1 MAEPLRLSQATRE
14 SSLGRGHKRHLNPI
28 IEEDSDDNVKDKIEA
43 WLSPGCYQFP
53 TPRGLHYL
61 PAPMLP
67 SSPSTAGSSPTNVS
81 NPWNRASVATDNT
94 EFEDLYDVSE
104 DDDKDAP
111 RRLSRSVSVKKM
123 RPRPA
128 DTIPVSA
135 VDHLKKLSPH
145 VPPAASAQL
154 HMSPDQV
161 EFMGKQ
167 QALDVP
173 TISAPPSLDGS
184 LSSDQL
190 AAMSAPVTPIIGDDE
205 ASSEEVWTG
214 VHLQPGAL
222 AILQTLASSEA
233 DVLEQPSHLL
243 EIPRASSPLVAPV
256 PEMRQQPSRLITS
269 FASRPTHDISRAS
282 SLSRSSL
289 ADLSRLEIPSPSG
302 FFADFSPRT
311 RSTWHM
317 QSSSPE
323 GIRPATSTTAEQF
336 YRCPW
341 NAGVPERCAAAAE
354 DFYRTFDRPA
364 APVEHAV
371 RVHDGEPVSPRQPTS
386 PRQHCAATEIV
397 TDYDPDYARKQ
408 QTIALSNLER
418 TEHWLFAQRVYL
430 QGVNGAEHVTLRVA
444 EGIPKKAEERAE
456 ELQPEPHHNPVPQKK
471 VVRFSQPSPA
481 AVEPKRLPP
490 KLHRQESAYYR
501 AFLDYMVRTQQRDVL
516 IYQVTRVEALQAQR
530 VALRETHRNQLL
542 GKFQLSVVPQS
553 AKKRL
558 SANVARGDLDLT
570 DDPEKLRM
578 EKEFEAAGQLAMPA
592 WHVAAIKFL
601 NGGRLINAPVSKRL
615 GRSSC
620 QMQGEVGQVSPRR
633 ARVLDL
639 GGQSVCD
646 WGWHCALQYP
656 DVKVYTVTTKA
667 IRQLSNS
674 NIRGPPNHRQV
685 AVERLTRLPFADN
698 WFDLIS
704 ARELHSILKMFGK
717 DNDDEWDG
725 CLEECMRVLKPDG
738 YLEFSILDADII
750 NAGPLGLAKSVEF
763 GFSLKTLGYDPS
775 PSKLWLRRLGRAGFE
790 DIRRVW
796 MCLPMG
802 AKRRMPVPPPQGQG
816 ATAETAAMC
825 NSDSIA
831 NVCSI
836 VGGWSWERW
845 LLRCEMEKVA
855 GEMRLADTVTT
866 SAAMREAGKCLEGV
880 HAIMEEGRSCKSG
893 FRMLNGYARKPRG
906 GGKTASVA

>member
-1 MAEPLRLSQATRE
+1 MATQERCQSRE
-14 SSLGRGHKRHLNPI
+14 SLLGRGHRRLLNPI
-28 IEEDSDDNVKDKIEA
+28 IEEDSDDTTKDRSGRMKIEA
-43 WLSPGCYQFP
+43 WLSPDCHQFP

-61 PAPMLP
+61 PAPILP

-81 NPWNRASVATDNT
+81 NPWNRASLATENT
-94 EFEDLYDVSE
+94 EFEDLYDVS
-104 DDDKDAP
+104 DDDLNHEKH
-111 RRLSRSVSVKKM
+111 RLSRSASVRKM
-123 RPRPA
+123 RPQSDHCLASKQPA
-128 DTIPVSA
+128 PLTIP
-135 VDHLKKLSPH
+135 DHHTKLLPH
-145 VPPAASAQL
+145 VPPTASAQL
-154 HMSPDQV
+154 HMSPGQV

-167 QALDVP
+167 QALEVP

-190 AAMSAPVTPIIGDDE
+190 AAMSAPVTPVIGNDE
-205 ASSEEVWTG
+205 ASPEEAWTG

-222 AILQTLASSEA
+222 AILQTLASSET
-233 DVLEQPSHLL
+233 DVLEQPSRLL
-243 EIPRASSPLVAPV
+243 EIPRTSSPV

-269 FASRPTHDISRAS
+269 FAPNDVSRS
-282 SLSRSSL
+282 SSTSRSSL
-289 ADLSRLEIPSPSG
+289 ADLSRLEIPSPAG

-311 RSTWHM
+311 RNTWHM
-317 QSSSPE
+317 SSPD

-341 NAGVPERCAAAAE
+341 NAAE
-354 DFYRTFDRPA
+354 DFYRTFDRHA
-364 APVEHAV
+364 ALVEQKQTDVAAN
-371 RVHDGEPVSPRQPTS
+371 PRKAPTS
-386 PRQHCAATEIV
+386 PRPQGPATEIV
-397 TDYDPDYARKQ
+397 IDYDPDYARKQ

-430 QGVNGAEHVTLRVA
+430 QGVNGPAEHATPQVA
-444 EGIPKKAEERAE
+444 AVKKEERTE
-456 ELQPEPHHNPVPQKK
+456 DVQRQKK
-471 VVRFSQPSPA
+471 VVRFSTQ
-481 AVEPKRLPP
+481 EPKSLPP

-501 AFLDYMVRTQQRDVL
+501 AFLDYMVRTQQRDVVVHQL
-516 IYQVTRVEALQAQR
+516 ARFEALQAQR

-542 GKFQLSVVPQS
+542 GKYQLSVVPQS

-558 SANVARGDLDLT
+558 SANVARGDLVLT
-570 DDPEKLRM
+570 DDPEKLRK
-578 EKEFEAAGQLAMPA
+578 EKEFEAAGQMAMSA
-592 WHVAAIKFL
+592 WHVAAVKFL
-601 NGGRLINAPVSKRL
+601 NGGRLITAPIGKRL

-620 QMQGEVGQVSPRR
+620 GGETGQVLRR
-633 ARVLDL
+633 PARVLDL
-639 GGQSVCD
+639 GGQAACD

-656 DVKVYTVTTKA
+656 DATVYTVTTKS

-685 AVERLTRLPFADN
+685 AVERLTQLPFADN

-717 DNDDEWDG
+717 DGDDEWDA

-763 GFSLKTLGYDPS
+763 SLSLKTLGYDPS
-775 PSKLWLRRLGRAGFE
+775 PSKLWPRRLNRAGFE
-790 DIRRVW
+790 DVRRAW

-802 AKRRMPVPPPQGQG
+802 AKRRTMPAVPSTQGG
-816 ATAETAAMC
+816 DTVMC
-825 NSDSIA
+825 NSDSMA

-845 LLRCEMEKVA
+845 LLRCEVEKVA
-855 GEMRLADTVTT
+855 GELRLADTVTT
-866 SAAMREAGKCLEGV
+866 GEAMREAGKCLEGV
-880 HAIMEEGRSCKSG
+880 HAIVEEGRNCKSA

-906 GGKTASVA
+906 AMA

>member
-1 MAEPLRLSQATRE
+1 
-14 SSLGRGHKRHLNPI
+14 
-28 IEEDSDDNVKDKIEA
+28 
-43 WLSPGCYQFP
+43 
-53 TPRGLHYL
+53 
-61 PAPMLP
+61 MLL

-81 NPWNRASVATDNT
+81 NPWHRASLGTENT
-94 EFEDLYDVSE
+94 EFEDLYDVS
-104 DDDKDAP
+104 DDDYHDNDGK
-111 RRLSRSVSVKKM
+111 RTSRHLSRSASIRKM
-123 RPRPA
+123 RPQLADYPA
-128 DTIPVSA
+128 PLTIPVSA
-135 VDHLKKLSPH
+135 PDHLSKLSPH

-154 HMSPDQV
+154 LMSPAQV

-167 QALDVP
+167 QALDLP

-190 AAMSAPVTPIIGDDE
+190 AVMSAPVTPIIGDDE
-205 ASSEEVWTG
+205 VSSEEVWTG

-222 AILQTLASSEA
+222 AILQTLTSSEA
-233 DVLEQPSHLL
+233 DVLEQPSRLL
-243 EIPRASSPLVAPV
+243 EIPRTLSPLAAPV

-269 FASRPTHDISRAS
+269 FASGPAHDVSRQ
-282 SLSRSSL
+282 SRSSL
-289 ADLSRLEIPSPSG
+289 ADLSRLEIPSPAG

-317 QSSSPE
+317 QATSPE
-323 GIRPATSTTAEQF
+323 SIRPATSTTAEQF

-341 NAGVPERCAAAAE
+341 NVPVPERSATE
-354 DFYRTFDRPA
+354 EFYRTLDRSA
-364 APVEHAV
+364 EEQAV
-371 RVHDGEPVSPRQPTS
+371 RDDNTQQQLVLSPRQ
-386 PRQHCAATEIV
+386 QCAATEIV
-397 TDYDPDYARKQ
+397 TDYDPDYARQQ

-430 QGVNGAEHVTLRVA
+430 QAINGPEHLTLRAAQEVSV
-444 EGIPKKAEERAE
+444 KAGERVQE
-456 ELQPEPHHNPVPQKK
+456 VQPEPKPGPVPVQKK
-471 VVRFSQPSPA
+471 VVRFSQLSPVV
-481 AVEPKRLPP
+481 VEPKHVPPRLRR
-490 KLHRQESAYYR
+490 LESAYYR
-501 AFLDYMVRTQQRDVL
+501 AFLDYVARTQQRDVL
-516 IYQVTRVEALQAQR
+516 VHQIARFEALQAQR

-542 GKFQLSVVPQS
+542 GKYQLSVVPQS

-570 DDPEKLRM
+570 DDLEKLRR
-578 EKEFEAAGQLAMPA
+578 EKEFEAAGQMAIPA
-592 WHVAAIKFL
+592 WHVAAMKLL
-601 NGGRLINAPVSKRL
+601 NGGRLFMAPVTDRL

-620 QMQGEVGQVSPRR
+620 QVNQGVGQAPRHR

-639 GGQSVCD
+639 GGQAACD

-656 DVKVYTVTTKA
+656 DAKVYTVTTKT

-674 NIRGPPNHRQV
+674 NIRGPSNHRQV

-704 ARELHSILKMFGK
+704 ARELHSILKMFGR
-717 DNDDEWDG
+717 DGTDEWDD

-738 YLEFSILDADII
+738 YLEFSILDSDII

-763 GFSLKTLGYDPS
+763 GFSLKTLGYDAS
-775 PSKLWLRRLGRAGFE
+775 PTKLWLGRLRQAGFE
-790 DIRRVW
+790 SVRRAW
-796 MCLPMG
+796 MCLPLG
-802 AKRRMPVPPPQGQG
+802 AKPRMSVPTGQG
-816 ATAETAAMC
+816 EAAAVDTC
-825 NSDSIA
+825 NGDSVA

-855 GEMRLADTVTT
+855 GELRLADTVTT
-866 SAAMREAGKCLEGV
+866 SSAMRDAGKCLDGV
-880 HAIMEEGRSCKSG
+880 HAIMEEGRGCRSA

-906 GGKTASVA
+906 ERRSVSVL